1 MNLQRLT
8 YLVIAV
14 GAAVWCALIV
24 LPSAIVASSES
35 FGNMGELVYSVFR
48 PVCHQIDE
56 RSLMLFGEPL
66 AVCARCSAIY
76 FAFFVGTL
84 LYPAVRR
91 IDNPVMPPRWLLV
104 VAMLPMLAD
113 VIPGMIGIHEVSI
126 LTRVITG
133 GTFGLILPFVILP
146 GAIEGVCQLLSSSS
160 RSTDHHTK
168 GLSDA

>member
-14 GAAVWCALIV
+14 GATVWCALIV
-24 LPSAIVASSES
+24 LPSAIAASSES
-35 FGNMGELVYSVFR
+35 FSDMGELMYSVFR
-48 PVCHQIDE
+48 PICHQIDE

-66 AVCARCSAIY
+66 AVCARCSGIY
-76 FAFFVGTL
+76 FAFLLGTL

-91 IDNPVMPPRWLLV
+91 IDNPVMPPRWLLL
-104 VAMLPMLAD
+104 VALLPMLAD

-133 GTFGLILPFVILP
+133 GIFGLVLPFVILP
-146 GAIEGVCQLLSSSS
+146 AAIEGVCQYPSSSTC
-160 RSTDHHTK
+160 STVHQTK